1 MRAIE
6 EAGAATTPRLAWRT
20 AEVVSITEETARV
33 RTLALD
39 VPGWPGHLAGQHLD
53 VRLTAA
59 DGYTAQR
66 SYSIGSAPEAPH
78 IELTVQRLDEGEVS
92 PYLAHD
98 VLPGDR
104 FEVRG
109 PIGGHFVWAATQG
122 GPLLLIAGGSG
133 VVPLMAMLRHRA
145 ATGSSVPALL
155 LYSSRTFADIIF
167 REELDRL
174 ATAGSGLMVVHTLT
188 DSPPPDWTGYR
199 RRVDRAMIEA
209 VGFPPPDKPRCFIC
223 GPTGLVEAAARTL
236 VEIGHAPAL
245 VKTER
250 FGPTGG

>member
-1 MRAIE
+1 MRATE
-6 EAGAATTPRLAWRT
+6 DAGAGAPPRLVWRT
-20 AEVVSITEETARV
+20 AEVLSITEETPRV

-78 IELTVQRLDEGEVS
+78 VELTVQRLDEGEVS

-98 VLPGDR
+98 VRPGDR

-109 PIGGHFVWAATQG
+109 PIGGHFVWTVAQG
-122 GPLLLIAGGSG
+122 GPLFLVAGGSG

-145 ATGSSVPALL
+145 ATGSTTPALL
-155 LYSSRTFADIIF
+155 LYSSRTLADIIF
-167 REELDRL
+167 REELD
-174 ATAGSGLMVVHTLT
+174 GLVGRGDGLRVIHTLT
-188 DSPPPDWTGYR
+188 DAPPADWTGHR
-199 RRVDRAMIEA
+199 RRIDRAMIEE
-209 VGFPPPDKPRCFIC
+209 VGFPPAERPRCYIC
-223 GPTGLVEAAARTL
+223 GPSGLVEAAARTL
-236 VEIGHAPAL
+236 VEIGHAPQL

>member
-6 EAGAATTPRLAWRT
+6 ETSATAPPRLVWRT
-20 AEVVSITEETARV
+20 AEVLSITEETPRV

-78 IELTVQRLDEGEVS
+78 VELTVQRLDEGEVS

-122 GPLLLIAGGSG
+122 GPLFLIAGGSG

-145 ATGSSVPALL
+145 VAGSTAPALL
-155 LYSSRTFADIIF
+155 LYSSRTVPDIIF
-167 REELDRL
+167 REELDEL
-174 ATAGSGLMVVHTLT
+174 VAANDGLRVIHTLT
-188 DSPPPDWTGYR
+188 DRPPPDWSGFR
-199 RRVDRAMIEA
+199 RRVDRAMIEE
-209 VGFPPPDKPRCFIC
+209 VGFPPADKPRCFIC
-223 GPTGLVEAAARTL
+223 GPSGLVEAAARTL
-236 VEIGHAPAL
+236 VELGHAPQL

>member
-6 EAGAATTPRLAWRT
+6 AAAAGAPPRLVWRT
-20 AEVVSITEETARV
+20 AEVLSVTEETRRV

-66 SYSIGSAPEAPH
+66 SYSIASAPEAPH
-78 IELTVQRLDEGEVS
+78 VELTVQQLEEGEVS

-98 VLPGDR
+98 VRPGDR

-109 PIGGHFVWAATQG
+109 PIGGHFVWAASQG
-122 GPLLLIAGGSG
+122 GPLFLIAGGSG

-145 ATGSSVPALL
+145 AAGSTVPALL
-155 LYSSRTFADIIF
+155 LHSSRTIADIIF
-167 REELDRL
+167 RDELDAL
-174 ATAGSGLMVVHTLT
+174 VAAGDGLRVIHTLT
-188 DSPPPDWTGYR
+188 DAPPADWTGYR
-199 RRVDRAMIEA
+199 RRIDRAMIEE
-209 VGFPPPDKPRCFIC
+209 VGFPPAATPRCYIC
-223 GPTGLVEAAARTL
+223 GPSGLVETAARAL
-236 VEIGHAPAL
+236 VELGHAPAL